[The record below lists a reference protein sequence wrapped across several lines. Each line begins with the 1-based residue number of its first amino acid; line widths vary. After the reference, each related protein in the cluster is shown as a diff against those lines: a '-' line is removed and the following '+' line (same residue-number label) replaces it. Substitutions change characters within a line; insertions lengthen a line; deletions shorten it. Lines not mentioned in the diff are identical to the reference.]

1 MKVATKSVANFVKKD
16 KLATEMLKFHPKKS
30 GLLSPLPF

>member
-16 KLATEMLKFHPKKS
+16 KLATEMLKFHFKKS
-30 GLLSPLPF
+30 EPSII